1 MKSYGCSG
9 SKAEQGD
16 FCVCVAFLLAYYTR
30 LQLGCPVDVRY
41 IRIGSRK
48 DKNGHADYL

>member
-1 MKSYGCSG
+1 MVVPAAKRN
-9 SKAEQGD
+9 KVN
-16 FCVCVAFLLAYYTR
+16 FVCVCVAFLLAYYTR